1 MEPLAPSQSTT
12 YDDIK
17 QLSLYIDNV
26 NKSIQNIDI
35 QLNNSNTNILLN
47 NRSIGVINEKE
58 NDDDSI
64 SLKKTNNP
72 FIRRYQM
79 KKKFSTVIS
88 PFDVEQR
95 LNSSN
100 NVSNTI
106 CNNNTSFFNKRNL
119 SHNFDDTIF
128 NEVSE
133 LILKANQEIKEN
145 KALNTESN
153 LPSQRSYKPSKE
165 VSNSPKKKKP
175 IKLLLSNNV
184 LKKSTE
190 DSPIKHER
198 MVKKKSSRNIA
209 IPNISPIQI
218 SSNTSQCNTYNHSI
232 SKSKKKPISSSVKM
246 NAMTHRSQNSTI
258 LNGSFVINSM
268 KKSLYK
274 KYNTNTQQ
282 NSVMRN
288 SSKKKNNISNA
299 HKNIISTFNIT
310 SKNEH
315 NKAYLTNSHNSKN
328 KNNNLFIN
336 HHKNKTSIMN
346 RKPKEKI
353 INFDKSINYKNIPSN
368 QFNDLMNIFQLIN
381 NITGLKQI
389 NNTTSK
395 QTENGMISEEN
406 KIVLIQNKWREYY
419 IRKKMIKDYRIGKN
433 NTLPKITNYDEL
445 IMYSKMEY
453 INHLANTDKNF
464 KDLLYMMNKVNELY
478 IKCTKNKKFVT
489 IKNILNN
496 NQSISAQLSSI
507 VKGNLKMKNP
517 KTKYKK

>member
-1 MEPLAPSQSTT
+1 MEQLAPSQSTT

-35 QLNNSNTNILLN
+35 QLNNSNTNILHN

-64 SLKKTNNP
+64 SIKNTNNP
-72 FIRRYQM
+72 FIRRYKM

-88 PFDVEQR
+88 PFDIEQKM
-95 LNSSN
+95 NYSN
-100 NVSNTI
+100 NASNTI

-153 LPSQRSYKPSKE
+153 LPSQRSYKPSKA
-165 VSNSPKKKKP
+165 VSSSPKKKKP
-175 IKLLLSNNV
+175 IKLLLGNNV

-190 DSPIKHER
+190 ESPMKPDR
-198 MVKKKSSRNIA
+198 MIKKKSSRNIA
-209 IPNISPIQI
+209 IPDISPIQI
-218 SSNTSQCNTYNHSI
+218 SNSTSNCNTYNYSI
-232 SKSKKKPISSSVKM
+232 SKSKKKPISSSIKM
-246 NAMTHRSQNSTI
+246 TSMTHRSQNSTI

-282 NSVMRN
+282 NSVLRN
-288 SSKKKNNISNA
+288 SSNKKNNISNV
-299 HKNIISTFNIT
+299 HKNSISTFNYQ
-310 SKNEH
+310 KNEH
-315 NKAYLTNSHNSKN
+315 NKTYLTNNHNSKN

-336 HHKNKTSIMN
+336 HHKNKTSIVN
-346 RKPKEKI
+346 KKPKEKI
-353 INFDKSINYKNIPSN
+353 INFDKSISYKNIPSN

-381 NITGLKQI
+381 NITGMKKI
-389 NNTTSK
+389 NSTTSK
-395 QTENGMISEEN
+395 QKENGTISEEN

-433 NTLPKITNYDEL
+433 NTIPKIKNDDEL

-453 INHLANTDKNF
+453 ITHLATTDKNF

-478 IKCTKNKKFVT
+478 IKCTKNKKFVN

-496 NQSISAQLSSI
+496 NQSISAKLSSI
-507 VKGNLKMKNP
+507 VKGNLKLKQNP
-517 KTKYKK
+517 KIKYKK